1 MGVANEMEYLAQK
14 PKLHPESWPTPVP
27 LPKIF
32 FLNGFCKLLEV
43 EEAEILAS
51 QCQGSE
57 LAKKAGLDDPRLN
70 RLTLTPAIMAEMRK
84 ACKEVAAFPDP
95 VGATESQWQR
105 PNGLLVGK
113 MRIPI
118 GVIAMIY
125 EARPNVTIDA
135 AILCVK
141 AGNSVILRGGREA
154 VNSNMALARLLR
166 QAPA

>member
-1 MGVANEMEYLAQK
+1 
-14 PKLHPESWPTPVP
+14 
-27 LPKIF
+27 
-32 FLNGFCKLLEV
+32 
-43 EEAEILAS
+43 
-51 QCQGSE
+51 
-57 LAKKAGLDDPRLN
+57 
-70 RLTLTPAIMAEMRK
+70 MAEMRK
-84 ACKEVAAFPDP
+84 ARKEVAAFPDP

-154 VNSNMALARLLR
+154 VNSNMALARFCARPLHEAALPEDGVQLVGECR
-166 QAPA
+166 SCRSAGTLQAGSIY